1 MPELAGRP
9 RLPQVGRLLERPEV
23 AAFIPRLSRPLV
35 LRAARAAVERARAE
49 ALAGGASPPSEEALA
64 EEIAG
69 ECRLLARR
77 RLGKVLNGAGV
88 LLHTNL
94 GRSPIDPGDWDAARA
109 ANTGYSNL
117 EYELEGGSRGKRGG
131 LAPELA
137 ALLSGAE
144 SALVVNN
151 NAAAVLLLLSALASG
166 REVVV
171 SRGEQVQ
178 IGGGFRIPDI
188 LALSGARL
196 VEVGT
201 TNVTTVE
208 DYLSAI
214 GPETALVLKVHS
226 SNFAIRGFASSP
238 TVAELAGALPPG
250 LPLVVD
256 QGSGAYRRGLP
267 GEIPASGLLRDG
279 AAVAAF
285 SCDKLL
291 GGPQA
296 GILAGRA
303 AIIQACSRHPLAR
316 ALRPGKTVLSL
327 LEARL
332 VRALD
337 GADSPAQAP
346 SLAAL
351 EAYGRRLLG
360 LLPGGLA
367 RLADSLATPGGGSAP
382 DESYPS
388 RAVAFDRRLPA
399 EAFLAELRAGEP
411 PLVALAK
418 EGRVLVDLACLVGE
432 DIGLVAAS
440 LNAAIERLGP
450 GGGAARAR
458 AEGE

>member
-1 MPELAGRP
+1 MPELSGSP
-9 RLPQVGRLLERPEV
+9 RLPQVGRLLELPEV
-23 AAFIPRLSRPLV
+23 AAFVPILSRPLV
-35 LRAARAAVERARAE
+35 LRAARAAVDRARGE
-49 ALAGGASPPSEEALA
+49 ALAGGSSPPSEASLA
-64 EEIAG
+64 ASIAG
-69 ECRLLARR
+69 ECRILARR
-77 RLGKVLNGAGV
+77 RLRKVLNGAGV

-94 GRSPIDPGDWDAARA
+94 GRSPIDPEDWDAAREV
-109 ANTGYSNL
+109 NVGYSNL
-117 EYELEGGSRGKRGG
+117 EYELEAGARGKRGG

-137 ALLSGAE
+137 ALLCGAE

-151 NAAAVLLLLSALASG
+151 NAAAVLLLLGALATG

-201 TNVTTVE
+201 TNVTTTE
-208 DYLSAI
+208 DYLRAI
-214 GPETALVLKVHS
+214 GPGTALVLRVHS

-238 TVAELAGALPPG
+238 SVAELASSLPAG

-256 QGSGAYRRGLP
+256 QGSGAYGKGGL
-267 GEIPASGLLRDG
+267 GEIPAARLIRDG
-279 AAVAAF
+279 AAAVCF
-285 SCDKLL
+285 SGDKLL

-296 GILAGRA
+296 GILVGA
-303 AIIQACSRHPLAR
+303 ASIVQACSRHPLAR

-332 VRALD
+332 VRALG
-337 GADSPAQAP
+337 GAASPAEAP
-346 SLAAL
+346 SPGAL

-360 LLPGGLA
+360 LLPSGIA
-367 RLADSLATPGGGSAP
+367 SLADSRATPGGGSCP

-388 RAVAFDRRLPA
+388 RALAFDARVPA
-399 EAFLAELRAGEP
+399 EALLAELRAGEP

-418 EGRVLVDLACLVGE
+418 EGRVFVDLSCLADE
-432 DIGLVAAS
+432 DPGLVAAS
-440 LNAAIERLGP
+440 LNAALGRLGL
-450 GGGAARAR
+450 GGTASPAPAAEA
-458 AEGE
+458 